1 MHVHDYCPMVG
12 WQSGWIWP
20 YSVMDS
26 WLFEQHL
33 EPNWIAD
40 SLALT
45 YVQGLWVPDSCLL
58 TQTELIYVWINQ
70 KQRVAAKFLLVIL
83 IIYIYIY
90 KSWSCP
96 HKVWMVWL
104 IPIDVMV
111 LSQYQFW
118 PKIKYRSLSHW
129 FSIGSIYSFWGR
141 EGTPY

>member
-12 WQSGWIWP
+12 WQSGWIWW
-20 YSVMDS
+20 YSTLDS
-26 WLFEQHL
+26 WLFEQHS

-40 SLALT
+40 YLALT

-70 KQRVAAKFLLVIL
+70 KQRVVAKFLLVIL
-83 IIYIYIY
+83 IICIYIYINPGHVLT
-90 KSWSCP
+90 KFGGLVNP
-96 HKVWMVWL
+96 HWCDGFVAIV
-104 IPIDVMV
+104 
-111 LSQYQFW
+111 FW
-118 PKIKYRSLSHW
+118 PKIKYRSPSHW